1 MESGLIHIV
10 FYVLLWTVWPFVALL
25 AARLWDRRAR
35 YFQYLTA
42 FNWSMP
48 IQASVWLVAYLLV
61 LTLGLEGSSARL
73 TTVAAIMVV
82 ALFHI
87 HILREA
93 MDLGTLRALGTTMI
107 NLFIYQVIVG
117 THHTALLQQTG
128 S

>member
-1 MESGLIHIV
+1 
-10 FYVLLWTVWPFVALL
+10 
-25 AARLWDRRAR
+25 
-35 YFQYLTA
+35 
-42 FNWSMP
+42 MP

-73 TTVAAIMVV
+73 TTVAAITVV